1 MKRILGLDMG
11 SKTIGVAVSDPLK
24 ITAQGIE
31 NFRYNEWNEQE
42 AVNKII
48 DLIKQWNVEFII
60 YGMPKHMN
68 GDMSDTG
75 RYIEKIAKAVFE
87 INAMPYKFI
96 DERWTSKQ
104 AERSMISFDMSRKK
118 RKQVVDKTASVII
131 LQSYLDMI

>member
-1 MKRILGLDMG
+1 MKRIIGLDMG

-31 NFRYNEWNEQE
+31 NFRYDEWNQEQ
-42 AVNKII
+42 AILKII
-48 DLIKQWNVEFII
+48 DLIKQWNAELLI

-75 RYIEKIAKAVFE
+75 RYIEKIANAVFE
-87 INAMPYKFI
+87 RTQMPFKYV

-104 AERSMISFDMSRKK
+104 AERSMINFDMSRKK
-118 RKQVVDKTASVII
+118 RKQVIDKTASVII
-131 LQSYLDMI
+131 LQSYLDLI